1 LCNVDRQAEICRN
14 NRILLERMSNIMYLE
29 ANDPDIHQTKL
40 PHLQKNAH
48 NRARQQRKISLENQ
62 VHFD

>member
-1 LCNVDRQAEICRN
+1 MLDRQAEICRN

-40 PHLQKNAH
+40 PHLATNAAHSRERQK
-48 NRARQQRKISLENQ
+48 RKIESENK
-62 VHFD
+62 VFFI